1 MIRDNPVIISLQSKW
16 FYFFF
21 NAKIAFKLSNAAQA
35 CREDYVS
42 EQTGENRTLMRL
54 KMNTAEDFNR
64 LYADVGRNIEQTL
77 ADIAGLHVEN
87 EDGKKQ
93 LNAMTAQLQIL
104 QDTFNQKLAYLQ
116 QHAEW
121 DKFTLAFF
129 GETNAGKST
138 IIESLRILFD
148 ETTRRQLLQNN
159 QNDLHKAE
167 QELRENLTQ
176 LRKDFGRVY
185 GDVVDKIS
193 SISFSAMRL
202 QQIIA
207 NESALRLKMEEEAS
221 KARLLIEQNESQSR
235 LKILQRQTHVKARL
249 TLLAIA
255 IVSLFVGAGGAVVL
269 LNQLAGH

>member
-1 MIRDNPVIISLQSKW
+1 
-16 FYFFF
+16 
-21 NAKIAFKLSNAAQA
+21 
-35 CREDYVS
+35 
-42 EQTGENRTLMRL
+42 MRL

-93 LNAMTAQLQIL
+93 LNAMTTQLQIL